1 LVARYG
7 EKNERLEVGGQS
19 VSSWWREVSRIRE
32 GGGGNG
38 GGWFDFEKC
47 IGRKVDNGRDTFIF
61 WTNLWLGGHSLCVW
75 FRCIFDLAEN
85 KSNTVAVMCDLG
97 WEEGGA
103 ACQWWRH
110 LWAWKKE
117 LLWECMILLLNVTL
131 QGNSS
136 DKWQWKLDPEG
147 GYMVRGA
154 YKLLTNQADHT
165 FNAASNLTWH
175 KQVHLKVS
183 IFAWR
188 LLQINR
194 LPTKDNLVARVI
206 IPLDA

>member
-1 LVARYG
+1 
-7 EKNERLEVGGQS
+7 
-19 VSSWWREVSRIRE
+19 
-32 GGGGNG
+32 
-38 GGWFDFEKC
+38 
-47 IGRKVDNGRDTFIF
+47 
-61 WTNLWLGGHSLCVW
+61 
-75 FRCIFDLAEN
+75 
-85 KSNTVAVMCDLG
+85 
-97 WEEGGA
+97 
-103 ACQWWRH
+103 
-110 LWAWKKE
+110 
-117 LLWECMILLLNVTL
+117 MILLLNVTL